1 MTLWSV
7 TKSLIT
13 DTMARFIGAKVQS
26 FPLKHRESQEIV
38 YICTMKTNFN
48 LKAYNSFGFDA
59 VAKQFAEINTISDLQ
74 TLIKSGTLQSQNILI
89 LSGGNNILFQN
100 EVFDGIV
107 VYINTKGIE
116 ILRENENN
124 VVVRAQAGED
134 WPDFVRFCVGKGWH
148 GVENLAHIPGKVGAA
163 PVQNIGAYGME
174 LEDSFL
180 QCETIELSTGESKV
194 FTKED
199 CHFGYRE
206 SIFKGELKGQFVITS
221 VDFLLHKQAELM
233 LEYGNIKSYLT
244 DNGIERPTLQQLH
257 DAICAIRDAKLPN
270 VKQIGSAGSFF
281 KNPVIERAKFE
292 ALLTEY
298 PTMPHY
304 DEPNGMVKVPAG
316 WLIEHSGP
324 STGSGT
330 ARTVSWKGWRD
341 EHVGVYDKQA
351 LVLVHYGGGK
361 GENIVELA
369 HKIQDSV
376 EEKFGIRISPEVN
389 FV

>member
-1 MTLWSV
+1 
-7 TKSLIT
+7 
-13 DTMARFIGAKVQS
+13 
-26 FPLKHRESQEIV
+26 
-38 YICTMKTNFN
+38 MKTNVS
-48 LKAYNSFGFDA
+48 LRPYNSFGFDA
-59 VAKQFAEINTISDLQ
+59 VAKQFAEINAISDLKA
-74 TLIKSGTLQSQNILI
+74 LIQSGALQHQKTLI

-116 ILRENENN
+116 ILREDGND
-124 VVVRAQAGED
+124 VVVRAQAGEG

-174 LEDSFL
+174 LKDSFL
-180 QCETIELSTGESKV
+180 QCEAMDLSTGKSKV
-194 FTKED
+194 FTKEE
-199 CHFGYRE
+199 CRFGYRE
-206 SIFKGELKGQFVITS
+206 SVFKNELKGQFVITS
-221 VDFLLHKQAELM
+221 VDFLLKKEASLH
-233 LEYGNIKSYLT
+233 LEYGNIKAYLEQ
-244 DNGIERPTLQQLH
+244 NGIESPTLQQLH
-257 DAICAIRDAKLPN
+257 DAICAIRDAKLPD

-281 KNPVIERAKFE
+281 KNPVIERTQFE
-292 ALLTEY
+292 ALHKDY

-316 WLIEHSGP
+316 WLIEQAG
-324 STGSGT
+324 
-330 ARTVSWKGWRD
+330 WKGWRD

-361 GENIVELA
+361 GHDIVELA

-376 EEKFGIRISPEVN
+376 EKKFGIRISPEVN

>member
-1 MTLWSV
+1 
-7 TKSLIT
+7 
-13 DTMARFIGAKVQS
+13 
-26 FPLKHRESQEIV
+26 
-38 YICTMKTNFN
+38 MKTNVS
-48 LKAYNSFGFDA
+48 LRPYNSFGFDA

-74 TLIKSGTLQSQNILI
+74 ALIQSGALQCHKTLI
-89 LSGGNNILFQN
+89 LSEGNNILFQN

-116 ILRENENN
+116 ILSEDGND

-148 GVENLAHIPGKVGAA
+148 GVENLAHIPSKAGAA

-174 LEDSFL
+174 LKDSFL
-180 QCETIELSTGESKV
+180 QCEAVELATGETKV
-194 FTKED
+194 FTKEE
-199 CHFGYRE
+199 CRFGYRE
-206 SIFKGELKGQFVITS
+206 SVFKNELKGKFVITS
-221 VDFLLHKQAELM
+221 VDFLLKKEAPLH
-233 LEYGNIKSYLT
+233 LEYGNIKAYLEQ
-244 DNGIERPTLQQLH
+244 NGIESPTLQQLH
-257 DAICAIRDAKLPN
+257 DAICTIRDTKLPD

-281 KNPVIERAKFE
+281 KNPVIERTQFE
-292 ALLTEY
+292 ALQNDY

-316 WLIEHSGP
+316 WLIEQAG
-324 STGSGT
+324 
-330 ARTVSWKGWRD
+330 WKGWRD

-361 GENIVELA
+361 GHDIVELA
-369 HKIQDSV
+369 RRIQDSV

>member
-1 MTLWSV
+1 
-7 TKSLIT
+7 
-13 DTMARFIGAKVQS
+13 
-26 FPLKHRESQEIV
+26 
-38 YICTMKTNFN
+38 MKTNVS
-48 LKAYNSFGFDA
+48 LRPYNSFGFDA
-59 VAKQFAEINTISDLQ
+59 VAKQFAEINAISDLQ
-74 TLIKSGTLQSQNILI
+74 ALIQSGALQCHKTLI

-116 ILRENENN
+116 FLREDGND

-174 LEDSFL
+174 LKDSFL
-180 QCETIELSTGESKV
+180 QCEAMDLSTGESKV
-194 FTKED
+194 FTKEE
-199 CHFGYRE
+199 CRFGYRE
-206 SIFKGELKGQFVITS
+206 SVFKNELKGKFVITS
-221 VDFLLHKQAELM
+221 VDFLLKKEAPLH
-233 LEYGNIKSYLT
+233 LEYGNIKAYLEQS
-244 DNGIERPTLQQLH
+244 GIGSPTLQQLH
-257 DAICAIRDAKLPN
+257 DAICDIRDAKLPD

-281 KNPVIERAKFE
+281 KNPVIERAQFE
-292 ALLTEY
+292 ALLKDY

-304 DEPNGMVKVPAG
+304 DEPNGKVKVQAG
-316 WLIEHSGP
+316 WLIEQAG
-324 STGSGT
+324 
-330 ARTVSWKGWRD
+330 WKGWRD

-351 LVLVHYGGGK
+351 LVLVHYGGGT
-361 GENIVELA
+361 GQDIVNLA
-369 HKIQDSV
+369 KRIKDSV

>member
-1 MTLWSV
+1 
-7 TKSLIT
+7 
-13 DTMARFIGAKVQS
+13 
-26 FPLKHRESQEIV
+26 
-38 YICTMKTNFN
+38 MKTNVS
-48 LKAYNSFGFDA
+48 LRPYNSFGFDA
-59 VAKQFAEINTISDLQ
+59 VAKQFAEINAISDLQ
-74 TLIKSGTLQSQNILI
+74 ALIQSGALQHQKTLI
-89 LSGGNNILFQN
+89 LSGGNNILFQS

-116 ILRENENN
+116 ILREDGND

-148 GVENLAHIPGKVGAA
+148 GVENLALIPGKVGAA
-163 PVQNIGAYGME
+163 PVQNIGAYGIE
-174 LEDSFL
+174 LKDSFL
-180 QCETIELSTGESKV
+180 QCEAMELTTGETKA

-199 CHFGYRE
+199 CRFGYRE
-206 SIFKGELKGQFVITS
+206 SVFKNELKGKFVITS
-221 VDFLLHKQAELM
+221 VDFLLKKEAPLH
-233 LEYGNIKSYLT
+233 LEYGNIKAYLEQ
-244 DNGIERPTLQQLH
+244 NGIENPTLQQLH
-257 DAICAIRDAKLPN
+257 DAICAIRDAKLPD

-281 KNPVIERAKFE
+281 KNPVIERAQFE
-292 ALLTEY
+292 ALQKDY

-316 WLIEHSGP
+316 WLIEQAG
-324 STGSGT
+324 
-330 ARTVSWKGWRD
+330 WKGWRD

-361 GENIVELA
+361 GHDIVELA
-369 HKIQDSV
+369 RRIQDSV

>member
-1 MTLWSV
+1 
-7 TKSLIT
+7 
-13 DTMARFIGAKVQS
+13 
-26 FPLKHRESQEIV
+26 
-38 YICTMKTNFN
+38 MKTNVN
-48 LKAYNSFGFDA
+48 LKPYNSFGFDT
-59 VAKQFAEINTISDLQ
+59 VAKQFAEINQTSDLQ
-74 TLIKSGTLQSQNILI
+74 TLIKSGESQKRKFLI

-100 EVFDGIV
+100 EEFDGLV

-116 ILRENENN
+116 ILSEVENE

-148 GVENLAHIPGKVGAA
+148 GLENLAHIPGKVGAA

-174 LEDSFL
+174 LKDSFL
-180 QCETIELSTGESKV
+180 RCEALDLATGETKV
-194 FTKED
+194 FTKKD
-199 CHFGYRE
+199 CRFGYRE
-206 SIFKGELKGQFVITS
+206 SVFKNELKGLYVITS
-221 VDFLLHKQAELM
+221 VDFLLKKNAPLH
-233 LEYGNIKSYLT
+233 LEYGNIKAYLEQ
-244 DNGIERPTLQQLH
+244 NGIENPTLQQLH
-257 DAICAIRDAKLPN
+257 DAIYAIRDAKLPD

-281 KNPVIERAKFE
+281 KNPVIERTQFE
-292 ALLTEY
+292 ALQKEY

-304 DEPNGMVKVPAG
+304 DEPNGKVKVPAG

-330 ARTVSWKGWRD
+330 ASWKGWRN
-341 EHVGVYDKQA
+341 EHVGVYEKQA

-361 GENIVELA
+361 GQDIVELA

-376 EEKFGIRISPEVN
+376 EKKFGIKICPEVN

>member
-1 MTLWSV
+1 
-7 TKSLIT
+7 
-13 DTMARFIGAKVQS
+13 
-26 FPLKHRESQEIV
+26 
-38 YICTMKTNFN
+38 MKTNVN
-48 LKAYNSFGFDA
+48 LKPYNSFGFYA
-59 VAKQFAEINTISDLQ
+59 VAKQFVEINEVSDLQ
-74 TLIKSGTLQSQNILI
+74 TLIKSRVLQGQNILI

-100 EVFDGIV
+100 EIFDGIV
-107 VYINTKGIE
+107 IYINTKGIE
-116 ILRENENN
+116 ILREDENE

-134 WPDFVRFCVGKGWH
+134 WPEFVSFCVGKGWH

-174 LEDSFL
+174 LKDSFL
-180 QCETIELSTGESKV
+180 QCEAINLASGEKHV

-199 CHFGYRE
+199 CRFGYRE

-221 VDFLLHKQAELM
+221 VDFLLHKQAELK

-244 DNGIERPTLQQLH
+244 DNGIETPTLQQLH

-281 KNPVIERAKFE
+281 KNPVIERTQFE
-292 ALLTEY
+292 ALQKDY

-304 DEPNGMVKVPAG
+304 DEPDGKVKVPAG
-316 WLIEHSGP
+316 WLIEQAG
-324 STGSGT
+324 
-330 ARTVSWKGWRD
+330 WKGWRN

-361 GENIVELA
+361 GEDIVNLA
-369 HKIQDSV
+369 KRIQDSV
-376 EEKFGIRISPEVN
+376 EKMFGIRINPEVN